1 MHPVLIKLGPVT
13 IHTYGFLFALGVLMG
28 ILLSLRLAKREKI
41 ETKKMAD
48 MLFYVVLIALVGAK
62 LFLFFTEFGY
72 YLKNPGQIKY
82 LITSGGTFYG
92 GLIFAL
98 LFAIWYMKK
107 NGMNARVI
115 GDVAAPG
122 IALGHFFGRLG
133 CFAAGCCFGRPA
145 LDFPLGIKF
154 TSQYAHTHTGVPLN
168 TALYPTQLFEAGLNL
183 LNFIILMT
191 VFYRKKFN
199 GQVILLYL
207 FNYSLIRFVIE
218 YFRGDGD
225 RGYIFGGPANPFT
238 SLSVPQLISL
248 IGIIISIVLYR
259 RFKKRGADET
269 V

>member
-1 MHPVLIKLGPVT
+1 MSLLLLCGGVKAWSFTNVANSPQNAAFDTDSPDTSFTAVYPAGTASITSDAGGQVT
-13 IHTYGFLFALGVLMG
+13 VDVPA
-28 ILLSLRLAKREKI
+28 LSLIIYR
-41 ETKKMAD
+41 AD
-48 MLFYVVLIALVGAK
+48 TPL
-62 LFLFFTEFGY
+62 
-72 YLKNPGQIKY
+72 PP
-82 LITSGGTFYG
+82 S
-92 GLIFAL
+92 
-98 LFAIWYMKK
+98 
-107 NGMNARVI
+107 
-115 GDVAAPG
+115 VAAPG

-259 RFKKRGADET
+259 RFKKRGADKT